1 MENQYTIWTI
11 LTFRMM
17 YPVYGTLLILIG
29 LYMSNANRYKKAK
42 KILLQKLSDKSFI
55 ANLNKYQPADVANH
69 YDEISF
75 HFNEIDGYRYFDLL
89 VINREDDSHVYLTEK
104 LKSFFEKNQ
113 MIRRKMF
120 EGLIIN
126 SGITMVNTSMGRIL
140 GCQISTNLFIL
151 VMISGVSFPK
161 IGKR

>member
-1 MENQYTIWTI
+1 MENPYTIWTI
-11 LTFRMM
+11 LGYRMM
-17 YPVYGTLLILIG
+17 YPVFGTILILTG
-29 LYMSNANRYKKAK
+29 LYASNIQRYYKAK

-89 VINREDDSHVYLTEK
+89 VINREDDSHIYLTEK

-113 MIRRKMF
+113 KIRRRMF
-120 EGLIIN
+120 EGLKT
-126 SGITMVNTSMGRIL
+126 SSEITMVKTSMGRIL
-140 GCQISTNLFIL
+140 GYQISANLFIL
-151 VMISGVSFPK
+151 VLISGVSFPK
-161 IGKR
+161 IRKR